1 MNGAES
7 LVREAMASGIKVC
20 FANPGTTEIPL
31 VQAFDTVP
39 GVRLVL
45 GLFEG
50 VCTGAADGYGRML
63 DKPAMTLL
71 HLGPGFAN
79 GIAYLHNA
87 KRARTP
93 LVNVIGEHATWHRE
107 ADAPLAMD
115 IEALTGTVSG
125 WHLTGSSADD
135 LSKGLAE
142 AVNQARYGMIAS
154 LIVPHDFQLREA
166 GRTTE
171 PPRSFGFEPPDEKI
185 IARGATALKTKK
197 SAAALMLGGR
207 ALRREGLLAAARI
220 RAATGC
226 ALLAEM
232 FPPFMDRGPDLPAIE
247 RLPYFPEPAKI
258 LLSRYETLVFVGSR
272 EPVTFFGY
280 PGIESR
286 LLSEKQEK
294 IHLAGPKQSAA
305 EVLERLA
312 GAVGGRRGRK
322 KALDSR
328 NPGSSQ
334 AIPSGSLT
342 PEKFCATMARLQP
355 EDAIV
360 IDEGLTTTFPY
371 YQLSGAAP
379 SHCLTTIVGGA
390 IGYGMPCSIG
400 AAIACP
406 DRPVINFQADG
417 SGMYTVQSLWT
428 MAREGLNI
436 TTLLCNNRGYNIV
449 RIELERAGVSNPGP
463 AARAV
468 TDFEDPAIDWVK
480 VAAGL
485 GVPGTAVATAE
496 DLAREFRRAVGEPG
510 PHLIEVRF

>member
-7 LVREAMASGIKVC
+7 LVRTAIASGIEVC

-31 VQAFDTVP
+31 VQAFDSVP

-63 DKPAMTLL
+63 DRPAMTLL

-115 IEALTGTVSG
+115 IKALTGTVSG
-125 WHLTGSSADD
+125 WHRTGTSADSLAAD
-135 LSKGLAE
+135 LTEAVAE
-142 AVNQARYGMIAS
+142 ARFGMIAS
-154 LIVPHDFQLREA
+154 VVAPHDFQLQKTGPGIAAPKAFR
-166 GRTTE
+166 
-171 PPRSFGFEPPDEKI
+171 FESPDERTI
-185 IARGATALKTKK
+185 EQGAAALRKR

-207 ALRREGLLAAARI
+207 ALRRAGLLAAAKVQ
-220 RAATGC
+220 AVTGC
-226 ALLAEM
+226 DLLAEM
-232 FPPFMDRGPDLPAIE
+232 FPPFMERGPDLPRVE
-247 RLPYFPEPAKI
+247 RLPYFPEPAKA
-258 LLSRYETLVFVGSR
+258 LLSRYETVVFVGSR

-280 PGIESR
+280 PGIESW
-286 LLSEKQEK
+286 LLSKDQEK
-294 IHLAGPKQSAA
+294 MHLAGARQNAV
-305 EVLERLA
+305 EVLEALA
-312 GAVGGRRGRK
+312 EALGGATGRGAGR
-322 KALDSR
+322 
-328 NPGSSQ
+328 NSSLG
-334 AIPSGSLT
+334 APTGTLT
-342 PEKFCATMARLQP
+342 PEKFCATMARIQP

-360 IDEGLTTTFPY
+360 IDEGLTSTFPY
-371 YQLSGAAP
+371 YQLSGNAP
-379 SHCLTTIVGGA
+379 AHCLTTIVGGA

-400 AAIACP
+400 AALACP

-428 MAREGLNI
+428 MARERLNI
-436 TTLLCNNRGYNIV
+436 TTLVCNNRGYNIV
-449 RIELERAGVSNPGP
+449 RIELERAGVKHPGP

-468 TDFEDPAIDWVK
+468 TDFTDPPIDWVK
-480 VAAGL
+480 MAGGL
-485 GVPGTAVATAE
+485 GVPGVTVTTVE
-496 DLAREFRRAVGEPG
+496 DLVREFGRAATESG
-510 PHLIEVRF
+510 PHLIEVLL